1 MVDLRPV
8 AYVIGRI
15 LIVLAILML
24 APAIID
30 WRAGLENGIAFLQSA
45 AITGV
50 VGGALTLSTGNALGR
65 ALDTRQAYL
74 LTAGIWFLVPFF
86 GALPFWIGAPGLSL
100 LYAYFEGVSGIT
112 TTGATVI
119 YGLEDLPAV
128 ADDLKS
134 MMTVVLNVENLDR
147 DLARRVLDVISGV
160 AYGLDAGISR
170 VASNTYMILPYN
182 VEFQGGLVDELKSSG
197 ILRRDAEF

>member
-1 MVDLRPV
+1 MVDFRPV

-30 WRAGLENGIAFLQSA
+30 WRAGSENGTAFLAAS

-50 VGGALTLSTGNALGR
+50 IGGALTLATGNALGR

-86 GALPFWIGAPGLSL
+86 GALPFSIGAPGLSL
-100 LYAYFEGVSGIT
+100 HDAYFEAVSGASPRP
-112 TTGATVI
+112 G
-119 YGLEDLPAV
+119 
-128 ADDLKS
+128 
-134 MMTVVLNVENLDR
+134 
-147 DLARRVLDVISGV
+147 RR
-160 AYGLDAGISR
+160 
-170 VASNTYMILPYN
+170 
-182 VEFQGGLVDELKSSG
+182 
-197 ILRRDAEF
+197 

>member
-1 MVDLRPV
+1 MSIVDNLKRWIRPEDEGYDEDEDMTSAWAV
-8 AYVIGRI
+8 RSGRS
-15 LIVLAILML
+15 
-24 APAIID
+24 P
-30 WRAGLENGIAFLQSA
+30 RESE
-45 AITGV
+45 
-50 VGGALTLSTGNALGR
+50 R
-65 ALDTRQAYL
+65 K
-74 LTAGIWFLVPFF
+74 
-86 GALPFWIGAPGLSL
+86 
-100 LYAYFEGVSGIT
+100 EVSIRT
-112 TTGATVI
+112 TTQLRVAIVQPR
-119 YGLEDLPAV
+119 GLEDLPAV